1 MRVLVVP
8 DSFKESLS
16 SVEVAGAIAAGLK
29 GFDLIDKVIE
39 LPFSDGGEGAIDLL
53 ERFFDGSR
61 VEVQTVDALG
71 RPIRAPYFKF
81 KDRPAAWIELSQAS
95 GLSQIEPELRDP
107 KITSTY
113 GSGLQIK
120 HALDSGCTEI
130 YLGLGGSATNDAATG
145 LLSAL
150 GALFSDRDGEPL
162 EPGGVALERLAHID
176 VEAIERFELRIAS
189 DVDHPL
195 LGPNGATHTF
205 APQKGADPATVALL
219 ERALSNFA
227 QKASALSQ
235 VDCAHL
241 PKGGAAGGCAA
252 ALHALLGAQLN
263 SGFELLSELAGLDEK
278 IAEADLVITA
288 EGRLDGQSIHG
299 KLPSALGLKCK
310 ALNKPLI
317 VFAGS
322 LEGPFEDLY
331 EMGVHG
337 IFSIQSGPIS
347 LTESKA
353 KAADLLQEAVRRF
366 FYFYQNQ
373 LPS

>member
-16 SVEVAGAIAAGLK
+16 AVEVAGAIAAGLK
-29 GFDLIDKVIE
+29 GFDRIDKVIE

-120 HALDSGCTEI
+120 HALDSGCTEM

-235 VDCAHL
+235 VDCANL
-241 PKGGAAGGCAA
+241 PKGGAAAGG
-252 ALHALLGAQLN
+252 G
-263 SGFELLSELAGLDEK
+263 G
-278 IAEADLVITA
+278 
-288 EGRLDGQSIHG
+288 
-299 KLPSALGLKCK
+299 
-310 ALNKPLI
+310 
-317 VFAGS
+317 
-322 LEGPFEDLY
+322 GP
-331 EMGVHG
+331 
-337 IFSIQSGPIS
+337 
-347 LTESKA
+347 
-353 KAADLLQEAVRRF
+353 
-366 FYFYQNQ
+366 
-373 LPS
+373 

>member
-1 MRVLVVP
+1 MRILVVP

-16 SVEVAGAIAAGLK
+16 AIEVAKAIAAGLN
-29 GFDLIDKVIE
+29 GFDRINEVIE

-53 ERFFDGSR
+53 ETLFDGSR

-95 GLSQIEPELRDP
+95 GLAQIEPELRDP

-120 HALDSGCTEI
+120 HALDSGCTQI

-150 GALFSDRDGEPL
+150 GALFSDEDGEPL
-162 EPGGVALERLAHID
+162 EPGGAALERLAHID
-176 VEAIERFELRIAS
+176 VEDVVRFELRIAS

-205 APQKGADPATVALL
+205 APQKGADPATVTLL
-219 ERALSNFA
+219 ESALSNFA

-252 ALHALLGAQLN
+252 ALHALLGAQLD
-263 SGFELLSELAGLDEK
+263 SGFELLSDLAGLDEK

-331 EMGVHG
+331 KMGVHG

-347 LTESKA
+347 LAESKSQ
-353 KAADLLQEAVRRF
+353 AADLLQEAVKRF

-373 LPS
+373 LSS

>member
-1 MRVLVVP
+1 MRILVIP

-16 SVEVAGAIAAGLK
+16 AVAVAKAIAAGLQ
-29 GFDLIDKVIE
+29 GFDRVTE
-39 LPFSDGGEGAIDLL
+39 VNALPFSDGGEGAIDLL
-53 ERFFDGSR
+53 ESLFDGSR

-71 RPIRAPYFKF
+71 RSIRAPYFKF
-81 KDRPAAWIELSQAS
+81 KDQPTAWIELSQAS
-95 GLSQIEPELRDP
+95 GLAQIETELRDP

-120 HALDSGCTEI
+120 HALDSGCTQI

-150 GALFSDRDGEPL
+150 GALFSDENGEPL
-162 EPGGVALERLAHID
+162 EPGGAALERLAHID
-176 VEAIERFELRIAS
+176 VEAVPLFQLYIAC
-189 DVDHPL
+189 DVDHQL

-205 APQKGADPATVALL
+205 APQKGADPSMVDLL
-219 ERALSNFA
+219 EHALSNFA
-227 QKASALSQ
+227 QKASALSH
-235 VDCAHL
+235 VDCAKVR
-241 PKGGAAGGCAA
+241 KGGAAGGCAA
-252 ALHALLGAQLN
+252 SLHALLGAKIE
-263 SGFELLSELAGLDEK
+263 SGFELLSDLAHLDEK
-278 IAEADLVITA
+278 IAAADLVITA
-288 EGRLDGQSIHG
+288 EGRIDGQSIHG

-310 ALNKPLI
+310 ALNKPLV
-317 VFAGS
+317 VFAGA
-322 LEGPFEDLY
+322 LDGPFEDLY

-347 LTESKA
+347 LEESKER
-353 KAADLLQEAVRRF
+353 AADLLQEAVKRF

>member
-1 MRVLVVP
+1 MRILVVP

-16 SVEVAGAIAAGLK
+16 AIEVARAVVAGLND
-29 GFDLIDKVIE
+29 FDRINEVIE

-53 ERFFDGSR
+53 ESLFDGSR

-95 GLSQIEPELRDP
+95 GLAQIEPELRDP

-120 HALDSGCTEI
+120 HALDSGCTLI

-150 GALFSDRDGEPL
+150 GALFSDEDGEPL
-162 EPGGVALERLAHID
+162 EPGGAALERLAHID
-176 VEAIERFELRIAS
+176 VEDVVRFELRIAS

-205 APQKGADPATVALL
+205 APQKGADPATVVLL

-252 ALHALLGAQLN
+252 ALHALLGAQLD
-263 SGFELLSELAGLDEK
+263 SGFELLSDLTRLDEK

-322 LEGPFEDLY
+322 LEGPFEKLY

-347 LTESKA
+347 LAESKA
-353 KAADLLQEAVRRF
+353 QAANLLQEAVKRF
-366 FYFYQNQ
+366 FHFYQNQ

>member
-1 MRVLVVP
+1 MRILVIP

-16 SVEVAGAIAAGLK
+16 ALAVAKAIAAGLQ
-29 GFDLIDKVIE
+29 GFDRVTE
-39 LPFSDGGEGAIDLL
+39 VNVLPFSDGGEGAIDLL
-53 ERFFDGSR
+53 ESLFDGSR

-71 RPIRAPYFKF
+71 RSIRAPYFKF
-81 KDRPAAWIELSQAS
+81 KDQPTAWIELSQAS
-95 GLSQIEPELRDP
+95 GLAQIETELRDP

-120 HALDSGCTEI
+120 HALDSGCTQI

-150 GALFSDRDGEPL
+150 GALFSDENGEPL
-162 EPGGVALERLAHID
+162 EPGGAALERLAHID
-176 VEAIERFELRIAS
+176 VEAVPLFQLYIAC
-189 DVDHPL
+189 DVDHQL

-205 APQKGADPATVALL
+205 APQKGADPSMVDLL
-219 ERALSNFA
+219 EHALSNFA
-227 QKASALSQ
+227 QKASALSH
-235 VDCAHL
+235 VDCAKVR
-241 PKGGAAGGCAA
+241 KGGAAGGCASS
-252 ALHALLGAQLN
+252 LHALLGAKIE
-263 SGFELLSELAGLDEK
+263 SGFELLSDLAHLDEK
-278 IAEADLVITA
+278 IAAADLVITA
-288 EGRLDGQSIHG
+288 EGRIDGQSIHG

-310 ALNKPLI
+310 ALNKPLV
-317 VFAGS
+317 VFAGA
-322 LEGPFEDLY
+322 LDGPFEDLY

-347 LTESKA
+347 LEESKER
-353 KAADLLQEAVRRF
+353 AADLLQEAVKRF

>member
-1 MRVLVVP
+1 MRILVVP

-16 SVEVAGAIAAGLK
+16 AVRVAKAIAAGLQ
-29 GFDLIDKVIE
+29 GFDRVTEVNE

-53 ERFFDGSR
+53 ESLFDGSS

-95 GLSQIEPELRDP
+95 GLAQIEAELRDP
-107 KITSTY
+107 RITSTY

-120 HALDSGCTEI
+120 HALDSGCTQI

-150 GALFSDRDGEPL
+150 GALFSDEDGEPL
-162 EPGGVALERLAHID
+162 EPGGAALERLAYID
-176 VEAIERFELRIAS
+176 VEAVPRFQLRIAS

-219 ERALSNFA
+219 ENALHNFA

-235 VDCAHL
+235 VDCANV

-252 ALHALLGAQLN
+252 GLHALLGAQLD
-263 SGFELLSELAGLDEK
+263 SGFELLSDLARLDEK
-278 IAEADLVITA
+278 IAKADLVITA

-299 KLPSALGLKCK
+299 KLPSALGRKCK

-317 VFAGS
+317 VFAGA
-322 LEGPFEDLY
+322 LEGSFEGLY

-347 LTESKA
+347 LAESKA
-353 KAADLLQEAVRRF
+353 QAANLLQEAVKRF

-373 LPS
+373 LPL

>member
-1 MRVLVVP
+1 MRILVVP

-16 SVEVAGAIAAGLK
+16 AVEVAKAIADGLQ
-29 GFDLIDKVIE
+29 GFDRVTEVNK

-53 ERFFDGSR
+53 ETLFDGSR

-95 GLSQIEPELRDP
+95 GLAQIEAELRDP
-107 KITSTY
+107 RITSTY

-120 HALDSGCTEI
+120 HALNSGCTQI

-150 GALFSDRDGEPL
+150 GALFSDEDGEPL
-162 EPGGVALERLAHID
+162 EPGGAALERLAHID
-176 VEAIERFELRIAS
+176 VEAVMRFELRVAS

-219 ERALSNFA
+219 EKALYNFA
-227 QKASALSQ
+227 QKANALSQ
-235 VDCAHL
+235 VDCANV

-252 ALHALLGAQLN
+252 ALHALLGAQID
-263 SGFELLSELAGLDEK
+263 SGFELLSDLARLDEK

-288 EGRLDGQSIHG
+288 EGQLDGQSIHG

-310 ALNKPLI
+310 ALKKPLI
-317 VFAGS
+317 VFAGA

-347 LTESKA
+347 LAESKA
-353 KAADLLQEAVRRF
+353 QAANLLQEAVKRF
-366 FYFYQNQ
+366 FYFYQTQ
-373 LPS
+373 LPL

>member
-1 MRVLVVP
+1 MRILVIP

-16 SVEVAGAIAAGLK
+16 AVAVAKAIAAGLQ
-29 GFDLIDKVIE
+29 GFDRVTE
-39 LPFSDGGEGAIDLL
+39 VNVLPFSDGGEGAIDLL
-53 ERFFDGSR
+53 ESLFDGSR

-71 RPIRAPYFKF
+71 RSIRAPYFKF
-81 KDRPAAWIELSQAS
+81 KDQPTAWIELSQAS
-95 GLSQIEPELRDP
+95 GLAQIETELRDP

-120 HALDSGCTEI
+120 HALDSGCTQI

-150 GALFSDRDGEPL
+150 GALFSDENGEPL
-162 EPGGVALERLAHID
+162 EPGGAALERLAHID
-176 VEAIERFELRIAS
+176 VEAVPLFQLYIAC
-189 DVDHPL
+189 DVDHQL

-205 APQKGADPATVALL
+205 APQKGADPSMVDLL
-219 ERALSNFA
+219 EHALSNFA
-227 QKASALSQ
+227 QKASALSH
-235 VDCAHL
+235 VDCAKVR
-241 PKGGAAGGCAA
+241 KGGAAGGCAA
-252 ALHALLGAQLN
+252 SLHALLGAKIE
-263 SGFELLSELAGLDEK
+263 SGFELLSDLAHLDEK
-278 IAEADLVITA
+278 IAAADLVITA
-288 EGRLDGQSIHG
+288 EGRIDGQSIHG

-310 ALNKPLI
+310 ALNKPLV
-317 VFAGS
+317 VFAGA
-322 LEGPFEDLY
+322 LDGPFEDLY

-347 LTESKA
+347 LEESKER
-353 KAADLLQEAVRRF
+353 AADLLQEAVKRF

>member
-1 MRVLVVP
+1 MRILVVP

-16 SVEVAGAIAAGLK
+16 AVEVAMAIAAGLN
-29 GFDLIDKVIE
+29 GFDHINEVIE

-53 ERFFDGSR
+53 ETLFDGSR

-95 GLSQIEPELRDP
+95 GLAQIEPELRDP

-120 HALDSGCTEI
+120 HALDSGCTQI

-150 GALFSDRDGEPL
+150 GALFSDEDGEPL
-162 EPGGVALERLAHID
+162 EPGGAALERLAHID
-176 VEAIERFELRIAS
+176 VEAVVRFELRVAS

-205 APQKGADPATVALL
+205 APQKGADPATVTLL
-219 ERALSNFA
+219 ESALSNFA

-235 VDCAHL
+235 VDCALL

-252 ALHALLGAQLN
+252 ALHALLGAQLD
-263 SGFELLSELAGLDEK
+263 SGFELLSDLAGLDEK

-317 VFAGS
+317 VFAGA
-322 LEGPFEDLY
+322 LEGSFEGLY

-347 LTESKA
+347 LAESKA
-353 KAADLLQEAVRRF
+353 QAANLLQEAVKRF

-373 LPS
+373 LPL

>member
-1 MRVLVVP
+1 MRILVVP

-16 SVEVAGAIAAGLK
+16 AVEVAKAIAAGLY
-29 GFDLIDKVIE
+29 GFDRINEVIE

-53 ERFFDGSR
+53 ETLFDGSR

-95 GLSQIEPELRDP
+95 GLAQIEPELRDP

-120 HALDSGCTEI
+120 HALDSGCTQI

-150 GALFSDRDGEPL
+150 GALFSDEDGEPL
-162 EPGGVALERLAHID
+162 EPGGAALEQLSHID
-176 VEAIERFELRIAS
+176 VEDVVRFELRIAS

-205 APQKGADPATVALL
+205 APQKGADPATVTLL
-219 ERALSNFA
+219 ESALSNFA

-252 ALHALLGAQLN
+252 ALHALLGAQLD
-263 SGFELLSELAGLDEK
+263 SGFELLSDLSGLDEK

-322 LEGPFEDLY
+322 LEGQFEDLY

-347 LTESKA
+347 LAESKSQA
-353 KAADLLQEAVRRF
+353 SDLLQEAVKRF
-366 FYFYQNQ
+366 FHFYQNQ

>member
-1 MRVLVVP
+1 MRILVVP

-16 SVEVAGAIAAGLK
+16 AVEVAKAIAAGLN
-29 GFDLIDKVIE
+29 GFDRINEVIE

-53 ERFFDGSR
+53 ETLFDGSR

-95 GLSQIEPELRDP
+95 GLAQIESELRDP

-120 HALDSGCTEI
+120 HALDSGCTDI

-150 GALFSDRDGEPL
+150 GALFSDEDGEPL
-162 EPGGVALERLAHID
+162 EPGGAALERLAHID
-176 VEAIERFELRIAS
+176 VEAVARFDLRVAS

-205 APQKGADPATVALL
+205 ATQKGADPATVTLL

-252 ALHALLGAQLN
+252 ALHALLGAQLD
-263 SGFELLSELAGLDEK
+263 SGFELLSDLALLDEK

-331 EMGVHG
+331 KMGVHG
-337 IFSIQSGPIS
+337 IFSIQSGPFS
-347 LTESKA
+347 LAESKA
-353 KAADLLQEAVRRF
+353 QAADLLQEAVKRF

-373 LPS
+373 LPL

>member
-1 MRVLVVP
+1 MRILVVP

-16 SVEVAGAIAAGLK
+16 AVEVAKAIAAGLN
-29 GFDLIDKVIE
+29 GFDRINEVIE

-53 ERFFDGSR
+53 ETLFDGSR

-71 RPIRAPYFKF
+71 RPIRAPYFRF

-95 GLSQIEPELRDP
+95 GLAQIEPELRDP

-120 HALDSGCTEI
+120 HALDSGCTDI

-150 GALFSDRDGEPL
+150 GALFSDEDGEPL
-162 EPGGVALERLAHID
+162 EPGGAALERLAHID
-176 VEAIERFELRIAS
+176 IEAVVRFELRLAS
-189 DVDHPL
+189 DVEHPL

-205 APQKGADPATVALL
+205 APQKGADRATVTLL
-219 ERALSNFA
+219 ESALSNFA
-227 QKASALSQ
+227 HKASALSQ

-252 ALHALLGAQLN
+252 ALHSLLGAQLD
-263 SGFELLSELAGLDEK
+263 SGFELLSNLARLDEK

-310 ALNKPLI
+310 ALKKPLI

-331 EMGVHG
+331 KMGVHG

-347 LTESKA
+347 LAESKA
-353 KAADLLQEAVRRF
+353 QAADLLQEAVKRF

>member
-1 MRVLVVP
+1 MRILVVP

-16 SVEVAGAIAAGLK
+16 AVEVAKAIADGLQ
-29 GFDLIDKVIE
+29 GFDRVTEVNK

-53 ERFFDGSR
+53 ETLFDGSR

-95 GLSQIEPELRDP
+95 GLAQIESELRDP
-107 KITSTY
+107 RITSTY

-120 HALDSGCTEI
+120 HALNSGCTQI

-150 GALFSDRDGEPL
+150 GALFSDEDGEPL
-162 EPGGVALERLAHID
+162 EPGGAALERLAHID
-176 VEAIERFELRIAS
+176 VEAVMRFDLRVAS
-189 DVDHPL
+189 DVDNPL

-219 ERALSNFA
+219 EKALYNFA
-227 QKASALSQ
+227 QKANALSQ
-235 VDCAHL
+235 VDCANV

-252 ALHALLGAQLN
+252 ALHALLGAQLD
-263 SGFELLSELAGLDEK
+263 SGFELLSDLARLDEK
-278 IAEADLVITA
+278 IAVADLVITA
-288 EGRLDGQSIHG
+288 EGQLDGQSIHG

-317 VFAGS
+317 VFAGA

-347 LTESKA
+347 LAESKA
-353 KAADLLQEAVRRF
+353 QAANLLQEAVKRF
-366 FYFYQNQ
+366 FYFYQTQ